1 MKSDIVLLILNCYK
15 YREKALKQKRTWLK
29 DLPKNILYFHLIGD
43 SEKCKEKEHLFDY
56 DENILYV
63 NTKDDYNS
71 LPAKIITALNAVNE
85 TIEYKYVFKTDD
97 DQMLIDNNFF
107 TSLPSYLQRNNQ
119 HHYGGFVV
127 KVPEHISTYYT
138 VHDCLPRDLLLK
150 ECMYCNGRFYFLSK
164 EVIVDLIIKK
174 DEIKKQIIEDHGIG
188 LFVSKE
194 FKKTILNFDTK
205 NTFYDE
211 TCSVDN
217 EVKAEREN
225 YFRLK
230 EALEKSGKKLD
241 YLLKKETMYRN
252 KIKEFENKYGESIN

>member
-1 MKSDIVLLILNCYK
+1 MKSEIVLLILNCYK

-29 DLPKNILYFHLIGD
+29 DLPENILYFHLIGD
-43 SEKCKEKEHLFDY
+43 SEKCGEKEHLFNY

-71 LPAKIITALNAVNE
+71 LPSKMIIALNAVNE

-97 DQMLIDNNFF
+97 DQMLIDDKFF
-107 TSLPSYLQRNNQ
+107 TNLPNYLQKNNQ

-127 KVPEHISTYYT
+127 KVPEHVSTYYT

-164 EVIVDLIIKK
+164 KVIVDLITKK

-188 LFVSKE
+188 LFISKE